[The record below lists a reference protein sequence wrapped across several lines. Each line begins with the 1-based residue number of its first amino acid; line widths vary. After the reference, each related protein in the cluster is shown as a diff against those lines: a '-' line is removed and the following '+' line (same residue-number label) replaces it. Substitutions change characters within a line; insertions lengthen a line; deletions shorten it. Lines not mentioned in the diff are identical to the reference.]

1 MGGGSGAIFM
11 LKWNGAFIGALAI
24 ASASAAAQT
33 APGDW
38 VLAQWQGGAFYYPA
52 TVKSANANMV
62 TIVYDDGT
70 VETRPRNQVKAY
82 SWKIGSRIQCKW
94 SDGKWYGARITA
106 MGSDNVSLSITYDQD
121 GSTDATTT
129 ANCRST

>member
-1 MGGGSGAIFM
+1 MKRLFLMAITT
-11 LKWNGAFIGALAI
+11 ALVATP
-24 ASASAAAQT
+24 AAAQT

-52 TVKSANANMV
+52 TVKSRNATMV
-62 TIVYDDGT
+62 TVVYDDGT
-70 VETRPRNQVKAY
+70 VESRPSNQVKPY
-82 SWKIGSRIQCKW
+82 NWQIGSRIQCKW
-94 SDGKWYGARITA
+94 SDGKWYAAKITA

-129 ANCRST
+129 ANCRSS